1 MGALGASGT
10 AGARGAAGRRRAILL
25 MGPTG
30 AGKSDLAMRLAESLP
45 LEIVSVDSA
54 LVYRGMDIGTAK
66 PDLVS
71 RARVAHHLLDIRDP
85 VESYSAGEFTRDAW
99 RAMQDIW
106 RRGRQPLLVGGTML
120 YFHALSF
127 GLAQLPEAD
136 PEVRADIERQATL
149 QGWAALHREL
159 ELVDPAS
166 AARIHVNDPQR
177 IQRALEVYRL
187 TGRTI
192 TTLRQRRVSA
202 FADVDVA
209 EFALAPLERG
219 DLHTR
224 IELRFEAM
232 LDAGLMAEVR
242 SLFERV
248 DLTAEHPSMR
258 AVGYRQLWRHLAGQ
272 CALDTAIEQAIAA
285 TRQLAKR
292 QLTWLRRRERA
303 QWFDSMH
310 PDVARMMED
319 ALSKSGF
326 SASFEVTPRDALC

>member
-1 MGALGASGT
+1 L
-10 AGARGAAGRRRAILL
+10 
-25 MGPTG
+25 
-30 AGKSDLAMRLAESLP
+30 
-45 LEIVSVDSA
+45 
-54 LVYRGMDIGTAK
+54 
-66 PDLVS
+66 
-71 RARVAHHLLDIRDP
+71 
-85 VESYSAGEFTRDAW
+85 
-99 RAMQDIW
+99 
-106 RRGRQPLLVGGTML
+106 
-120 YFHALSF
+120 
-127 GLAQLPEAD
+127 
-136 PEVRADIERQATL
+136 
-149 QGWAALHREL
+149 GWAALHREL
-159 ELVDPAS
+159 ESVDPAA

-192 TTLRQRRVSA
+192 TTLRQRRVSV

-224 IELRFEAM
+224 IEMRFEAM

>member
-1 MGALGASGT
+1 MGAPS
-10 AGARGAAGRRRAILL
+10 RRRAILL

-30 AGKSDLAMRLAESLP
+30 SGKSDLAMRLAETLP

-66 PDLVS
+66 PDAAA
-71 RARVAHHLLDIRDP
+71 RARVPHHLLDIRDP
-85 VESYSAGEFTRDAW
+85 AESYSAGEFTRDAW

-120 YFHALSF
+120 YFHALSH
-127 GLAQLPEAD
+127 GIAELPEAN
-136 PEVRADIERQATL
+136 PEVRTDIERQATL

-159 ELVDPAS
+159 ELVDPAA

-177 IQRALEVYRL
+177 IQRALEVYQL
-187 TGRTI
+187 TGETI
-192 TTLRQRRVSA
+192 TRLQQKRVSV

-319 ALSKSGF
+319 ALSKGGF